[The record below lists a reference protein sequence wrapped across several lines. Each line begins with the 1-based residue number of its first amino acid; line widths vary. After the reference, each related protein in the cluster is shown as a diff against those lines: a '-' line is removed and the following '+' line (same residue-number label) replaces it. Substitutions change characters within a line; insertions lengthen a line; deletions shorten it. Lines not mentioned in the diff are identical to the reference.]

1 MSLPKFPDKY
11 DMNVATDNVIN
22 WWTLGSKTLIKTVSK
37 RVGLGLMKINKK
49 RFLIKLD
56 GTFFIKTYYNNL
68 KHYKRLFSMK
78 SWLWFEQWL
87 AWRGHLSQ
95 WFSTFFGSSP
105 GVMFIEIFCPCKYL
119 FCGDLSRQRI
129 LFMA

>member
-1 MSLPKFPDKY
+1 MNFRKQNIDK
-11 DMNVATDNVIN
+11 NTA
-22 WWTLGSKTLIKTVSK
+22 VSK

-78 SWLWFEQWL
+78 S
-87 AWRGHLSQ
+87 
-95 WFSTFFGSSP
+95 
-105 GVMFIEIFCPCKYL
+105 
-119 FCGDLSRQRI
+119 
-129 LFMA
+129 